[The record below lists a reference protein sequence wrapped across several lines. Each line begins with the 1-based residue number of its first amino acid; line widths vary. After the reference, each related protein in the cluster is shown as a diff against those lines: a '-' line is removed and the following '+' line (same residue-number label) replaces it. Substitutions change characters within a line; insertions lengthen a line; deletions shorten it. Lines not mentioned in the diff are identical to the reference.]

1 MDPSLLTLNTTW
13 ETHSDRQS
21 CLYPPEETGQ
31 EVSLRINPC
40 NLWVFFFFNLKMC
53 YHQVSCSRCTGACS
67 RPDAS
72 TTEAE
77 RYTGERWASFIRNL
91 RQCYTLNT
99 TAVLWHGLH
108 SDGLLAVFSG
118 NPTLDPKLKG
128 KFILGGDC
136 TDLFPNNNIISFF
149 FFLIWNVW
157 EIYVT
162 SFWEKNKESFE

>member
-1 MDPSLLTLNTTW
+1 MDPSLLTLNTTS

-40 NLWVFFFFNLKMC
+40 NLCVCFFLTYKMC

-67 RPDAS
+67 RPGAS

-77 RYTGERWASFIRNL
+77 RHRGEMSFLHPDIKTVL
-91 RQCYTLNT
+91 YSEHHSCTLT
-99 TAVLWHGLH
+99 WIH

-136 TDLFPNNNIISFF
+136 TDLFLNNNIISFF
-149 FFLIWNVW
+149 FF
-157 EIYVT
+157 
-162 SFWEKNKESFE
+162 